1 MLHYTNDKTRNQL
14 LTFFNNLYTNK
25 SFPAKW
31 KKALQVAIP
40 KIGKKDQFRPISWL
54 NYISKVYESMILNR
68 SRNKIKHKL
77 NKKLFG
83 YNQNTGT
90 RDALITLTEKI
101 TKPRFSTNTR
111 PSIVV
116 FIDFEK
122 AFELANP
129 TIITD
134 EARRLGI
141 KGNLLAFIHNSLNNR
156 SGAVKFQNSISNF
169 YPFENGTP
177 QGSVISP
184 FLFNLLIN
192 RLLFNNSKYIPKI
205 SKTVTIASYA
215 DDLVIIGY
223 SQSVIQK
230 ALNSIA
236 SKANKI
242 GLKINIS
249 KTDFMLI
256 FRKTKPSLVN
266 KNIILKLN
274 DQKLNQV
281 YHKKYLGVI
290 FDTHLKFNHHLNHI
304 TKKANNKINILRK
317 LSGVKWGIDS
327 ETALTFVKASIIPTL
342 EYGIEIIPKS
352 RIPIFKK
359 INSIIA
365 KAIKIALNIPFRI
378 NNQITFLEANI
389 PLTEYRMQRAAIMY
403 LNQVV
408 LEGPSHPLFPDFTNT
423 ATCLNPIISNKKN
436 NQPKNTRWSSSIK
449 QLIAKYNPG
458 TATPIVPLDLPPWTN
473 PLKDAIFQ
481 TDLINKPKNT
491 LTNEEKKEI
500 KHNIENNI
508 INPNIANPK
517 HLNIF
522 TDGSVDQQN
531 KKAGAA
537 AIFVSQSIN
546 NSNQMQVAEFL
557 KIISKNPDSII
568 EDDSL
573 NNTLNELYQ
582 DFQYQCPLRL
592 WLHGYRTN
600 SHQKSAWKR

>member
-1 MLHYTNDKTRNQL
+1 MEKFYQKYYYKKNSRKARDLIKKVNSTGPPPRHPNPLTKANELANDFANGSKSSNLSPITLNPLQIYTDIAQKRINTALHTPDPIYDQEFTNIELDTILQKKKRTAPGQHYIHHLMIHYTNEKTRNQL
-14 LTFFNNLYTNK
+14 LTFFYNLYANK

-40 KIGKKDQFRPISWL
+40 KIGKKDQFRPISLL
-54 NYISKVYESMILNR
+54 NCISKVYESMILNR
-68 SRNKIKHKL
+68 ARNKIKHKL
-77 NKKLFG
+77 NKRLFG
-83 YNQNTGT
+83 FNQNRGT

-141 KGNLLAFIHNSLNNR
+141 KGNLAFIHKFLNNR
-156 SGAVKFQNSISNF
+156 SGAVKFQNSTSNF

-192 RLLFNNSKYIPKI
+192 RLLFNNSRYIPKI
-205 SKTVTIASYA
+205 PKTVTIASYA
-215 DDLVIIGY
+215 EDLVIIGY
-223 SQSVIQK
+223 SQSIIQK

-242 GLKINIS
+242 GLKINIT

-256 FRKTKPSLVN
+256 YRKTKPSLVN

-290 FDTHLKFNHHLNHI
+290 FDTHLKFNQHLKHI

-342 EYGIEIIPKS
+342 
-352 RIPIFKK
+352 
-359 INSIIA
+359 
-365 KAIKIALNIPFRI
+365 
-378 NNQITFLEANI
+378 
-389 PLTEYRMQRAAIMY
+389 
-403 LNQVV
+403 
-408 LEGPSHPLFPDFTNT
+408 
-423 ATCLNPIISNKKN
+423 
-436 NQPKNTRWSSSIK
+436 
-449 QLIAKYNPG
+449 
-458 TATPIVPLDLPPWTN
+458 
-473 PLKDAIFQ
+473 
-481 TDLINKPKNT
+481 
-491 LTNEEKKEI
+491 
-500 KHNIENNI
+500 
-508 INPNIANPK
+508 
-517 HLNIF
+517 
-522 TDGSVDQQN
+522 
-531 KKAGAA
+531 
-537 AIFVSQSIN
+537 
-546 NSNQMQVAEFL
+546 
-557 KIISKNPDSII
+557 
-568 EDDSL
+568 
-573 NNTLNELYQ
+573 
-582 DFQYQCPLRL
+582 
-592 WLHGYRTN
+592 
-600 SHQKSAWKR
+600 